1 MTLELGDSLRVR
13 ALVYV
18 AGERI
23 PFFWP
28 MRGFIHHNPL
38 HGFEPLPFE
47 DAVAEGA
54 ALFHARVFPTRLD
67 RQHALARGEVDGS
80 DLVARITAFAA
91 ARPPVAGVDLA
102 RWLTTLARDCPHPL
116 LPDGV
121 PSAAAVA
128 AVLAGRSPEVAPPTA
143 PAQVAELRTR
153 FLGGCPPLEA
163 VDALYGT
170 PLAETLDELTI
181 KSCLDFFDE
190 GQSAWAMP
198 GRSRGFY
205 YAWRDLARRNLRF
218 ALRGLRLKQV
228 LDATKTPEAMI
239 VHVMRELGIAEADW
253 QAVITREL
261 AHLHGWAGFVRW
273 RAQAKRHYWAQQYPA
288 DLVDLLAVRLALGL
302 ALLRQ
307 HGRGG
312 RIPASRS
319 QLAAALDARPAEFAL
334 RAAFHAGTLPAALAA
349 PVERALARGDAA
361 ALARLDRVASAQ
373 RQADT
378 AEAAAAALRALAV
391 RAGQPGA
398 LDRLDAGALA
408 SLLDSVAA
416 FEAAEGMIWLYAA
429 ESRAVHRLLDA
440 ARQDDPPPRPKR
452 PFAQA
457 LFCIDTRSERIR
469 RHLEAAGDY
478 QTFGL
483 AGFFGVPVSH
493 MALGH
498 GGETPL
504 CPVILTPK
512 NVVPELSLAGALDTS
527 ALSALE
533 KTLHELKESVFSP
546 FATVEAVGL
555 LFGLDMIG
563 KTVAPRSYLAWRRRM
578 HARRDPTRL
587 LIDKFSRE
595 QADSIVRAV
604 QRALIVKAVRR
615 EFGLEAERVTDD
627 VVRELREAALADARE
642 APAFAACA
650 RLDAPRV
657 ARFLQALRDDYRINH
672 DFADAQMEQLG
683 RIGFTLDEQVGYVGQ
698 TLRAIGLT
706 QQFSRFVLLV
716 GHGSHSENNPYESA
730 LDCGACGGNHGLVSA
745 RVLAAMANKPG
756 VRRRLREQGI
766 DIPGDAWFVPALHDT
781 TRDTI
786 ALHDLDLLPSSHLVY
801 LDRLREGLTAA
812 SRLTAAERLP
822 ELEPTPAALD
832 PQTAA
837 ARAARN
843 ALDWSQTRPEWGL
856 SRNAWFVIGRRQ
868 FTRDATLDGRAFL
881 HSYDWRLDPKRRL
894 LETILTGPL
903 VVGQWINMEHY
914 FSAVDNERFGSGS
927 KVYHNVAGRF
937 GVMTGNL
944 SDLRTGL
951 PAQTVLK
958 DGAPYHE
965 PLRLVA
971 AIEAPF
977 EHARRAVEGVVAVKR
992 LVHNGWV
999 RLLVVDPETRR
1010 AHLYEAGAWH
1020 TLDRPVGAPAHL
1032 DFKESA

>member
-1 MTLELGDSLRVR
+1 MTLELGASLRVR

-38 HGFEPLPFE
+38 HGFEHMPFE
-47 DAVAEGA
+47 QAVEAGA
-54 ALFHARVFPTRLD
+54 ALFHARVFPTRMD
-67 RQHALARGEVDGS
+67 RQRALAQGEIDGA
-80 DLVARITAFAA
+80 DLDARIAAFAA
-91 ARPPVAGVDLA
+91 ERPAIPGVDLA
-102 RWLTTLARDCPHPL
+102 RWLRTLARDCPRPL
-116 LPDGV
+116 LPASV

-128 AVLAGRSPEVAPPTA
+128 AVLAGREPECAPPTA
-143 PAQVAELRTR
+143 GAIEAALRAR
-153 FLGGCPPLEA
+153 LLDGCPPLEA
-163 VDALYGT
+163 MDALYGSS
-170 PLAETLDELTI
+170 LADTLDELTV

-190 GQSAWAMP
+190 GQSVWGMP

-218 ALRGLRLKQV
+218 LLRGLRLKRV
-228 LDATKTPEAMI
+228 LDAAITPEAMI
-239 VHVMRELGIAEADW
+239 VHVMRELGVPEEDW
-253 QAVITREL
+253 QAMIAREL
-261 AHLHGWAGFVRW
+261 ARLHGWAGFVRW
-273 RAQAKRHYWAQQYPA
+273 RAQAARHYWAQRYPA
-288 DLVDLLAVRLALGL
+288 DLVDFLAVRLALGL

-307 HGRGG
+307 RSRGG
-312 RIPASRS
+312 RIPFDRPA
-319 QLAAALDARPAEFAL
+319 LAARIASRPAELAL
-334 RAAFHAGTLPAALAA
+334 RVAFHDGTLPPGLAA
-349 PVERALARGDAA
+349 EAERALARGHAPTLE
-361 ALARLDRVASAQ
+361 ALHQRASQ
-373 RQADT
+373 QQQ
-378 AEAAAAALRALAV
+378 AAAAQAAAAGLKALAI
-391 RAGQPGA
+391 RAGQPGVT
-398 LDRLDAGALA
+398 DSLDAGALA
-408 SLLDSVAA
+408 SLLDSLAA
-416 FEAAEGMIWLYAA
+416 FEQAEGMIWLHAA
-429 ESRAVHRLLDA
+429 ESRAVNRLLDT

-469 RHLEAAGDY
+469 RHLEGAGDY

-498 GGETPL
+498 GSETAL

-512 NVVPELSLAGALDTS
+512 NVVPELSLAGALDTT

-555 LFGLDMIG
+555 LFGFDMVG
-563 KTVAPRSYLAWRRRM
+563 KTVAPRSYLAWRKRM
-578 HARRDPTRL
+578 HARREPTRL
-587 LIDKFSRE
+587 LIDKFSRDE
-595 QADSIVRAV
+595 ADSIVRAV

-615 EFGLEAERVTDD
+615 EFNLEAEHVSDD
-627 VVRELREAALADARE
+627 KVRELREAALAGARE
-642 APAFAACA
+642 APGFAAQT

-657 ARFLQALRDDYRINH
+657 ASFLESLRRDYRINRA
-672 DFADAQMEQLG
+672 FADAQMEQLA

-706 QQFSRFVLLV
+706 GNFSRFVLLV

-766 DIPGDAWFVPALHDT
+766 DIPGDVWFVPALHDT
-781 TRDTI
+781 TSDAI

-822 ELEPTPAALD
+822 ALEPTAAVLD

-868 FTRDATLDGRAFL
+868 FTRDAAFDGRAFL

-894 LETILTGPL
+894 LESILTGPL

-958 DGAPYHE
+958 DGVPYHE

-971 AIEAPF
+971 AIEAPLD
-977 EHARRAVEGVVAVKR
+977 HARRAVEGVVAVKR
-992 LVHNGWV
+992 LVHNGWI
-999 RLLVVDPETRR
+999 RLLVIDPETRR
-1010 AHLYEAGAWH
+1010 AHLFEAGAWH
-1020 TLDRPVGAPAHL
+1020 ALERPVGTAMAHTY
-1032 DFKESA
+1032 KESA